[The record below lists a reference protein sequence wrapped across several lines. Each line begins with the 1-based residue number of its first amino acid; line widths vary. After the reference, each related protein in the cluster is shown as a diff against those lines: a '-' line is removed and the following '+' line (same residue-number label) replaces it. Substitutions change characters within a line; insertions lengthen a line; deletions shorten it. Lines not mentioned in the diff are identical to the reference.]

1 MLQLTALIVLIAALA
16 IAYVMFM
23 QRRRSAEMLP
33 PCGGILNRPPSLSA
47 AWTKEAG
54 EDLGELNEPARC
66 DLIFAAS
73 QLGDERAHRLLVNA
87 LADPSATVS
96 LAAAHALAR
105 TGHMRDVEN
114 FAAGADSERSSE
126 LLKLLALID

>member
-1 MLQLTALIVLIAALA
+1 MLQLAALIVLIAALA
-16 IAYVMFM
+16 VVYMLFM
-23 QRRRSAEMLP
+23 QRRRTEALP
-33 PCGGILNRPPSLSA
+33 PCGGVLERSHSFSA
-47 AWTKEAG
+47 DWTKHAG
-54 EDLGELNEPARC
+54 DDLGDLNEPARC

-73 QLGDERAHRLLVNA
+73 QLGDERSHRLLVDA

-105 TGHMRDVEN
+105 AGHMRDVEN

>member
-1 MLQLTALIVLIAALA
+1 MFALTALVVLIAVLA
-16 IAYVMFM
+16 IVYVFFM
-23 QRRRSAEMLP
+23 LQRRPKLP
-33 PCGGILNRPPSLSA
+33 ACGGVLERPRQLSLN
-47 AWTKEAG
+47 WTKEAG

-73 QLGDERAHRLLVNA
+73 QLGDERSHRLLLSA

-105 TGHMRDVEN
+105 TGHIRDVQDY
-114 FAAGADSERSSE
+114 AASAESERSKE
-126 LLKLLALID
+126 LLQLLALID